1 MKRTIYLPDDLDAE
15 VKESDINLSGLLQN
29 AVREE
34 MDRRKAISDTLS
46 ESEEIEL
53 TLLDDEERSYIGR
66 FTGTMVAEGTT
77 HDAYVNNEGKVILH
91 DTRDGKIYYI
101 EAKELENYL
110 GEAEYIEAMHALGEN
125 PIVSI

>member
-1 MKRTIYLPDDLDAE
+1 MKRTVYLPDELDAE

-34 MDRRKAISDTLS
+34 MLRLKCTSDTLS
-46 ESEEIEL
+46 ESAEIEL

-66 FTGTMVAEGTT
+66 FTGTLLAEGRTI
-77 HDAYVNNEGKVILH
+77 DAYINNEEQVLLH
-91 DTRDGKIYYI
+91 DRNNGKIHYI
-101 EAKELENYL
+101 ESEELESWL
-110 GEAEYIEAMHALGEN
+110 DEGAYIEAMHALGEK